1 MAPSPK
7 FLLTFLE
14 TSLSHKKWNRY
25 RESERK
31 ILRIINK
38 KEKTR
43 QKNQAGKE
51 IPIESS
57 FHRLKVAL
65 DERLN
70 GEERKKEERRNMSK
84 TREQKEREG
93 RVGRRKNGDDA

>member
-1 MAPSPK
+1 MK
-7 FLLTFLE
+7 VRFT
-14 TSLSHKKWNRY
+14 
-25 RESERK
+25 
-31 ILRIINK
+31 
-38 KEKTR
+38 
-43 QKNQAGKE
+43 
-51 IPIESS
+51 
-57 FHRLKVAL
+57 RLKVAL